1 MWSSDLVR
9 PARSCRLLT
18 SKSPEGARSAL
29 AVVNQR
35 HRVSS
40 GRAVHCVEI
49 SGFLR
54 SKRMRVTAR
63 QPSQGRRLWMWSTLR
78 RGPVSVLMPT
88 PKTHFCIWASRTW
101 AMTGVVTWAPLRLM
115 ASSSSAAL
123 SPCWGTLASVRKTE
137 S

>member
-63 QPSQGRRLWMWSTLR
+63 QPSQGRRLWVWSTLQR
-78 RGPVSVLMPT
+78 RAGSVLLAT
-88 PKTHFCIWASRTW
+88 PETHFCILASRHL
-101 AMTGVVTWAPLRLM
+101 AMNGVVTL
-115 ASSSSAAL
+115 AAL
-123 SPCWGTLASVRKTE
+123 
-137 S
+137 